1 MCLIIFEVQWL
12 GAFGIDATGKRNSY
26 EDYSNCQIKVLHET
40 AAIDM
45 LKFVTGRVA
54 EFDESLDGK
63 MIGWIFHSF
72 NKEQDIT

>member
-26 EDYSNCQIKVLHET
+26 EDYSNCQIKVLHEM

-45 LKFVTGRVA
+45 LKFVTGIEEDLV
-54 EFDESLDGK
+54 EWWQSLMK
-63 MIGWIFHSF
+63 VWMA
-72 NKEQDIT
+72 K